1 MSRRIERV
9 NELIR
14 KELSSLLATEM
25 NDPRLPLL
33 VSVTHVDVSADLRQA
48 KVYVSVMSHD
58 EEKRSTVELL
68 QKASGFLHREL
79 KARVALRYVPVLSFH
94 LDESIE
100 KGLQMLQ
107 FMDNVQ
113 WDGSAS

>member
-9 NELIR
+9 NELVR

-25 NDPRLPLL
+25 NDPRMPLL
-33 VSVTHVDVSADLRQA
+33 VSVTHVDVSVDLRQA
-48 KVYVSVMSHD
+48 KVYVSVMSNE
-58 EEKRSTVELL
+58 EEKHSTIKLL

-79 KARVALRYVPVLSFH
+79 KSRVALRYVPVLSFH

-107 FMDNVQ
+107 FMDSVESER
-113 WDGSAS
+113 SAS

>member
-1 MSRRIERV
+1 M
-9 NELIR
+9 
-14 KELSSLLATEM
+14 
-25 NDPRLPLL
+25 
-33 VSVTHVDVSADLRQA
+33 
-48 KVYVSVMSHD
+48 SVMSND
-58 EEKRSTVELL
+58 EEKHSTVELL

-79 KARVALRYVPVLSFH
+79 KARVALRYVPVLSFR

-113 WDGSAS
+113 WEGSAS